1 MKTIN
6 YLKLQA
12 KNLHKDFKTQ
22 KTYFDVSLN
31 DNFFEYTPKFFDV
44 NAILNDFVI
53 NENRF
58 TLMNAQH
65 IIAKMVGY
73 EKWTEM
79 INSSIHELE
88 LAKLLFDNMH
98 KIRHEEWKFY
108 IFEIEQEN
116 DIILDDED
124 KLDIFK
130 RVFADVDGHESDGY
144 DYRLSK
150 AEKSSIKKR
159 NKTPKKMKSK
169 IEITSL
175 PLTKADRDEFT
186 KVANKKFKITLDSIE
201 HSHPELVRNLWNPEQ
216 YIDETIKPEMLPID
230 RDYAIS
236 LVDAFLI
243 HKVLELATYVDM
255 QD

>member
-1 MKTIN
+1 METIN

-22 KTYFDVSLN
+22 KPYFDLSLN
-31 DNFFEYTPKFFDV
+31 DNFFDYTPKFFDV

-130 RVFADVDGHESDGY
+130 TVFADVDGHENDGY

-150 AEKSSIKKR
+150 AEKSSIEKR

-175 PLTKADRDEFT
+175 PLTKADRDEFI

-243 HKVLELATYVDM
+243 HKVLELANHVDM